1 MADCALVIAI
11 NTACTC
17 LSYFKAGFDGNCNI
31 IVLLYFSFTI
41 LHIAGEWIRLKM
53 EGYDL
58 VMSFTLVI
66 TVWQVQNKVD
76 ASALRYLSALLNEVP
91 LCSLTRIGAELLN

>member
-1 MADCALVIAI
+1 MVTAI
-11 NTACTC
+11 
-17 LSYFKAGFDGNCNI
+17 
-31 IVLLYFSFTI
+31 LLYSFTFLLLFCI
-41 LHIAGEWIRLKM
+41 LLGEWIRLKM

-76 ASALRYLSALLNEVP
+76 ASALRYLSALLKEVP
-91 LCSLTRIGAELLN
+91 LCSITRIGAELLN